1 MTRDESESG
10 VASGLWRQMS
20 QCFFAVVNCAHQ
32 RFRMARRFRLG
43 DVIVERFEIII
54 RIERECAQPAEGVC
68 VEPAMRIS
76 FAERFELS
84 DGDLPR
90 FSQCLFVLRRPLR
103 APGGRERAARAH
115 EHRHF
120 SSRTFWKFLHYA
132 IKSSSALS
140 SCYTGSFPMRAANAR
155 SLADY
160 YDSVG

>member
-1 MTRDESESG
+1 
-10 VASGLWRQMS
+10 
-20 QCFFAVVNCAHQ
+20 
-32 RFRMARRFRLG
+32 MARRFRLG

-54 RIERECAQPAEGVC
+54 RIERECAQPAESVC
-68 VEPAMRIS
+68 VEPAMRIF

-120 SSRTFWKFLHYA
+120 GAWTLWKFFDDAVEPILTFFA
-132 IKSSSALS
+132 VAVSESVCAAQIQPVGFDRARGRFRALIEL
-140 SCYTGSFPMRAANAR
+140 AAGQMAVE
-155 SLADY
+155 SL
-160 YDSVG
+160 